1 MSNGR
6 GIEENRPLE
15 PAEIKVLE
23 AEAEKHLAER
33 DLFAAQAKTA
43 GINAVSSQLSLD
55 KKIREEADELAEDG
69 HHHIYVYD
77 KEVTDSSVKDCIRQ
91 MTTWARQSGSD
102 KCQIEVQINS
112 PGGSISAGLALFDYA
127 RTLQADGH
135 VINTAAYGVAASMGG
150 VILQVGNERIMG
162 ENAILLLH
170 QGQLG
175 AIGNFAEVEDRV
187 KLMELFHERILTI
200 FEDRA
205 KPINA
210 KTTKA
215 FIKRNWDR
223 KDWWM
228 TAELAKSL
236 GFVDTIR

>member
-1 MSNGR
+1 MS
-6 GIEENRPLE
+6 EEKARALE
-15 PAEIKVLE
+15 PAEVAVLQ
-23 AEAEKHLAER
+23 AEALKHQAER
-33 DLFAAQAKTA
+33 DLFQAQAKIA
-43 GINAVSSQLSLD
+43 EINAESSQLTLNG
-55 KKIREEADELAEDG
+55 KQREEASELAKDT
-69 HHHIYVYD
+69 HHHVYVFD
-77 KEVTDSSVKDCIRQ
+77 KEVTDSSVKECIRQ
-91 MTTWARQSGSD
+91 LTTWVRQSGD
-102 KCQIEVQINS
+102 EKCNIEIQVNS

-127 RTLQADGH
+127 RTFQAQGH
-135 VINTAAYGVAASMGG
+135 TINTAAYGVAASMGG

-200 FEDRA
+200 FEARA

-228 TAELAKSL
+228 TAELARDL